1 MTKVNFKYTRPKFC
15 CHSESANNSNFV
27 TYVYVKLVLKD
38 IANAQH
44 INVDHFPGASN

>member
-1 MTKVNFKYTRPKFC
+1 
-15 CHSESANNSNFV
+15 
-27 TYVYVKLVLKD
+27 VKLVLKD